1 MFHTD
6 IKIVKK
12 DNKEIKCYSREVS
25 TNETTFVVEAGT
37 TGNKEQNET
46 GRNVLSYFSIR
57 NLYHNFCT
65 ESKYNNTEM
74 IIRGESEIRGIIK
87 ALKFII
93 KVLEEELNHIDD

>member
-1 MFHTD
+1 MYRAD

-25 TNETTFVVEAGT
+25 TNETTFVVKAGT
-37 TGNKEQNET
+37 TGNVHDNET
-46 GRNVLSYFSIR
+46 GRNVLSYFSIE

-65 ESKYNNTEM
+65 DSKCNNNEM
-74 IIRGESEIRGIIK
+74 VIRGESEVRGIIK

-93 KVLEEELNHIDD
+93 KVLEEELDHVDD